1 MKNSSVNMAKMLK
14 INTNIIKD
22 LDVLRENDN
31 DYEHL
36 VDSINTL

>member
-1 MKNSSVNMAKMLK
+1 MAKMLK

-22 LDVLRENDN
+22 LDILRENDN

>member
-1 MKNSSVNMAKMLK
+1 MAKMLK

-36 VDSINTL
+36 VDSINTLQDKIV